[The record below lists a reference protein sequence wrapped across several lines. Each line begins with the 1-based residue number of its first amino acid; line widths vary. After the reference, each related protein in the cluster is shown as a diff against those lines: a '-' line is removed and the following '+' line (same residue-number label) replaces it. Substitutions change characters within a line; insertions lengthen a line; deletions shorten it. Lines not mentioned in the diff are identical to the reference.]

1 MEWSRANEVLPTEM
15 RRPERCDVSDLFRG
29 SSSRLHEAD
38 LVITAEGSLDG
49 QTPFGKVP
57 AEIARRAKT
66 AGVPVVALAGTI
78 GKGIRLNF
86 DCGIDAFASILT
98 LPYSLEDAI
107 SSAPKLL
114 ARAAEDAVRM
124 IMIGTTLRIPTGKV
138 G

>member
-15 RRPERCDVSDLFRG
+15 RRPERCNVSDLFRG
-29 SSSRLHEAD
+29 SPSRLHDAD

-57 AEIARRAKT
+57 TEIARRAKT

-78 GKGIRLNF
+78 RKGVRLNF

-98 LPYSLEDAI
+98 LPCSLEDAI
-107 SSAPKLL
+107 S
-114 ARAAEDAVRM
+114 
-124 IMIGTTLRIPTGKV
+124 
-138 G
+138 